1 MVAFIAKQWTRKLEV
16 YRTVAMFE
24 FYLSSSCL
32 DWGSDLF
39 LWAERNMQ
47 NGGTCLRS
55 SVAQNRRRG
64 REFTRDKPR
73 LQTIEWMTF
82 VRAWQKV
89 SKEKKNSKKGLKIFL
104 SHLSLKL
111 GLRLLFF
118 FNFLCVQSVIVLAA
132 IRRRTLFFV
141 VESFFRRNTVTA
153 RSRMSWRGTIMTF
166 NLKINTQQ
174 TYFLY

>member
-1 MVAFIAKQWTRKLEV
+1 MVAYIAKQWTRKLEV

-55 SVAQNRRRG
+55 FVAQNRRRG

-89 SKEKKNSKKGLKIFL
+89 SKEKKKNSKRGLKIFL

-111 GLRLLFF
+111 GLMLLFF
-118 FNFLCVQSVIVLAA
+118 FKLFVCTVCNSSGSYQTSYIVLCSGKLLSTKYSHC
-132 IRRRTLFFV
+132 TLSDV
-141 VESFFRRNTVTA
+141 
-153 RSRMSWRGTIMTF
+153 
-166 NLKINTQQ
+166 LKGHYHDLKFEN
-174 TYFLY
+174 